1 MNFGRTDTSVMGRPL
16 RARAA
21 IASNNQRPAAGKEVA
36 R

>member
-21 IASNNQRPAAGKEVA
+21 IASNGQRSAANAEVCA
-36 R
+36 

>member
-21 IASNNQRPAAGKEVA
+21 IASNGQRPAANVEVRA
-36 R
+36 

>member
-21 IASNNQRPAAGKEVA
+21 SASNGQRPAANAEVRA
-36 R
+36 